1 MSQLQNSLQL
11 EQSIYGTTLVSPAS
25 VVPTVSGT
33 LRTVAGGPI
42 RITGVVAIVTTVF
55 TSTVTT
61 FNMGTAAGATTLFNA
76 TALTSLTVG
85 TTLVGIPT
93 PAAPVVAAAGLIS
106 WIASVANTGQLQV
119 YISYIPVIAGVTVV

>member
-25 VVPTVSGT
+25 VVPTVSGP
-33 LRTVAGGPI
+33 LRTIAGGPI
-42 RITGVVAIVTTVF
+42 RITSIVAIVTTVF

-61 FNMGTAAGATTLFNA
+61 LNVGTAAGATTLFNA
-76 TALTSLTVG
+76 VALTSLTVG
-85 TTLVGIPT
+85 ASLIGIPT
-93 PAAPVVAAAGLIS
+93 PAAPVVAAVGTIP
-106 WIASVANTGQLQV
+106 WIASAGNTGQLQI